1 MFESN
6 QFLGNRFLEIKGA
19 SKLAGLFSRSQQLDL
34 HFLQKKHIICFTQ
47 LKPVLSS

>member
-34 HFLQKKHIICFTQ
+34 HFLQKKTHNMLHPTKTSFI
-47 LKPVLSS
+47 